1 MDKLPQEILDNI
13 AGPHFRPS
21 SVSAI
26 SRRLRTA
33 VESLTF
39 QKLSLQHL
47 PTDREQARWR
57 ALIEALRSE
66 PNHIRALNV
75 LAFEINLQHYK
86 FPYLR
91 GAPDQLPLQ
100 RQQNQVVSEAEV
112 EFQRVRSPHYLL
124 EQTFGLLRSLPD
136 NICDKDFELRFEEAI
151 GDHQGTGYWDILHF
165 FGRPH
170 LDGPGPLMI
179 PETNRAFHALAARM
193 APVPS
198 IKKILLAISWHTA
211 AKA

>member
-1 MDKLPQEILDNI
+1 MANVDKLPQEILDNI

-124 EQTFGLLRSLPD
+124 EQTFGLLVPFRTIFATRTSSCASRKPLET
-136 NICDKDFELRFEEAI
+136 IRE
-151 GDHQGTGYWDILHF
+151 QGTGIFCTFLASHIQT
-165 FGRPH
+165 
-170 LDGPGPLMI
+170 GPD
-179 PETNRAFHALAARM
+179 H
-193 APVPS
+193 
-198 IKKILLAISWHTA
+198 
-211 AKA
+211 